1 MSLLLIALGFVCMA
15 LFDVPRLIEQRQWK
29 ELTVYGALLAR
40 GGRLGDAARSDVP
53 MPIIGSYITI
63 VTRGLVS
70 LFTGGGPDGVAARG
84 SKGTDHRLRAVLPPA
99 RLRRAQNSNVS
110 PTSST

>member
-29 ELTVYGALLAR
+29 ELTVYGALWR
-40 GGRLGDAARSDVP
+40 VAAVWATLHALDVP

-70 LFTGGGPDGVAARG
+70 LFTGGGPDGAGREG
-84 SKGTDHRLRAVLPPA
+84 
-99 RLRRAQNSNVS
+99 
-110 PTSST
+110 